1 MIVELLFNLI
11 FGVINFIISL
21 IPSFDF
27 EINLNWISGLSTVF
41 QYIDMFCDVGVLV
54 MIISLIIVRDNF
66 IFIKNIVMALVHKIP
81 FIG

>member
-27 EINLNWISGLSTVF
+27 EINLNWISRLSMVF
-41 QYIDMFCDVGVLV
+41 QYIDMFCDVGVLL
-54 MIISLIIVRDNF
+54 MIISLIILRDNF
-66 IFIKNIVMALVHKIP
+66 IFIKNIIMALVHKIP